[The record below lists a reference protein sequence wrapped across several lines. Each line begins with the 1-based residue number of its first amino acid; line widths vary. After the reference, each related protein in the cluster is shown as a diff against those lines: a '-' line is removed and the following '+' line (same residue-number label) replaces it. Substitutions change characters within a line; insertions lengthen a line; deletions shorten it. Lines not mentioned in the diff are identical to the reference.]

1 MRRFRDRN
9 VSGSKHT
16 KETPMLRRFVT
27 ALLLVSFSTLS
38 ISAQQRNPDQQP
50 RKVKQELKKAYVNWI
65 NDVDLIITKSERD
78 AWNKLATDDE
88 REKFIEDF
96 WHSRDPDP
104 DTEENEFKQNFFER
118 DAYANEHFS
127 SGKPGR
133 LTDRGRIYIKFGKP
147 DEIESHPA
155 GGLYERTSYEGGG
168 STSTYPFEKWFYRYL
183 PNVKSGV
190 EIEFV
195 DPTGSGEYRIARNP
209 DEKDALIQIPGAGQ
223 TLAEM
228 MNLESR
234 ADRITNLGGFGRVNY
249 TRTQDSPFEV
259 IDLLNALQKDQPF
272 ERNFLGNS
280 VSTPIVDDSSINFDT
295 QINFFRQ
302 SDNRVLAV
310 LTVQADNDQLQFSDS
325 GGLQTA
331 RLNIFGRVTSVANL
345 TAAKFE
351 DSVTTTAT
359 AQELN
364 DTRTRKSAYARA
376 FILNPGRY
384 RVDVIVR
391 DIQSGNAGV
400 RKVGFI
406 APKFP
411 TDSLSA
417 SSVILAAKL
426 ENMEAGAP
434 IGPFVIGTTKVIP
447 NLTGVYRRGQPIG
460 IYLQVYNAAMDQT
473 TLRPAAD
480 AEYVLLKDGKELS
493 KQIEDWR
500 QINDAGQRLTL
511 TRLIDSRNLEPGK
524 YQIQIRIR
532 DHVSGQTITPAASFT
547 VEP

>member
-1 MRRFRDRN
+1 MP
-9 VSGSKHT
+9 VS
-16 KETPMLRRFVT
+16 LLRFVT
-27 ALLLVSFSTLS
+27 ALLLVSFSSLS
-38 ISAQQRNPDQQP
+38 IPAQQTKPSPDEKP
-50 RKVKQELKKAYVNWI
+50 RKVKRELKKAYVDWI
-65 NDVDLIITKSERD
+65 NDVDPILTQADRD
-78 AWNKLATDDE
+78 AWKKLETDEE

-96 WHSRDPDP
+96 WRRHDPDP
-104 DTEENEFKQNFFER
+104 DTEENEFKEEFFER
-118 DAYANEHFS
+118 VTYANEHFA

-155 GGLYERTSYEGGG
+155 GGLYERPSYEGGG

-183 PNVKSGV
+183 PNVRSGV

-195 DPTGSGEYRIARNP
+195 DPTGSGEYRLARNP
-209 DEKDALIQIPGAGQ
+209 DEKDALINIPGAGP
-223 TLAEM
+223 TFAE
-228 MNLESR
+228 LIGAETR
-234 ADRITNLGGFGRVNY
+234 ADRLNNLGGFGRVNY
-249 TRTQDSPFEV
+249 TRSQDSQFQV
-259 IDLLNALQKDQPF
+259 MDLLLALQRDQPF
-272 ERNFLGNS
+272 ERNPLDS
-280 VSTPIVDDSSINFDT
+280 STSTPIVDDSSINFDT

-310 LTVQADNDQLQFSDS
+310 LTVQTDNDQLHFADS
-325 GGLQTA
+325 GGLKTA
-331 RLNIFGRVTSVANL
+331 RLNIFGKVTSVTNL

-359 AQELN
+359 AQELVS
-364 DTRTRKSAYARA
+364 TRTRKSAYARV
-376 FILNPGRY
+376 FILTPGRY

-391 DIQSGNAGV
+391 DIQTGNGGV
-400 RKVGFI
+400 RNVGFV

-417 SSVILAAKL
+417 SSIILAAKL
-426 ENMEAGAP
+426 ENIEAGAP
-434 IGPFVIGTTKVIP
+434 ITPFVIGTTKVIP
-447 NLTGVYRRGQPIG
+447 NLSGVYRRGQPIG
-460 IYLQVYNAAMDQT
+460 TYVQVYNAATDQT

-500 QINDAGQRLTL
+500 QINDSGQRLTL
-511 TRLIDSRNLEPGK
+511 THLIDSRNLEPGK

-532 DHVSGQTITPAASFT
+532 DHVSGQTITPEASFT

>member
-1 MRRFRDRN
+1 MP
-9 VSGSKHT
+9 VSLPVSL
-16 KETPMLRRFVT
+16 LRLAT
-27 ALLLVSFSTLS
+27 ALLLVSFSTLW
-38 ISAQQRNPDQQP
+38 IAAQQTKPSPDEKP
-50 RKVKQELKKAYVNWI
+50 RRIKRELKKAYVEWI
-65 NDVDLIITKSERD
+65 NDVDPILTQAERD
-78 AWNKLATDDE
+78 AWKKLETDEE
-88 REKFIEDF
+88 RDQFIEAV
-96 WHSRDPDP
+96 WRSRDPDP
-104 DTEENEFKQNFFER
+104 DTEENEFKEEFYER
-118 DAYANEHFS
+118 IAYANEHFS

-155 GGLYERTSYEGGG
+155 GGLYERSADEGGG

-195 DPTGSGEYRIARNP
+195 DPTGSGEYRLARNP
-209 DEKDALIQIPGAGQ
+209 DEKDALINVPGAGQ
-223 TLAEM
+223 TFAEM
-228 MNLESR
+228 MGTETR
-234 ADRITNLGGFGRVNY
+234 ADRLANLGGFGRANY
-249 TRTQDSPFEV
+249 TRAQDSPFEV
-259 IDLLNALQKDQPF
+259 MDLLLALQRDQPF
-272 ERNFLGNS
+272 ERNFLGTSTN
-280 VSTPIVDDSSINFDT
+280 TPIVDDSSINFDT

-310 LTVQADNDQLQFSDS
+310 LTVQTDNDQLHFSDS
-325 GGLQTA
+325 GGLQIA
-331 RLNIFGRVTSVANL
+331 RLNIFGRVTSVANM

-359 AQELN
+359 AQELSS
-364 DTRTRKSAYARA
+364 TRARKSAYARA

-391 DIQSGNAGV
+391 DIDTGNAGV
-400 RKVGFI
+400 KKVGFMV
-406 APKFP
+406 PKFP

-417 SSVILAAKL
+417 SSIILAAKL
-426 ENMEAGAP
+426 ENMESGAP

-447 NLTGVYRRGQPIG
+447 NLSGVYRRGQPIG

>member
-1 MRRFRDRN
+1 MP
-9 VSGSKHT
+9 VSL
-16 KETPMLRRFVT
+16 LRLVT

-38 ISAQQRNPDQQP
+38 IPAQQTKPSPDEKP
-50 RKVKQELKKAYVNWI
+50 RKVKRELNKAYVQWI
-65 NDVDLIITKSERD
+65 DDVEPIITQAERD
-78 AWNKLATDDE
+78 AWKKLATDEE
-88 REKFIEDF
+88 REQFIQDF
-96 WHSRDPDP
+96 WRSRDPDP
-104 DTEENEFKQNFFER
+104 DTEENEFKLEYFER
-118 DAYANEHFS
+118 VAYANEHFS

-155 GGLYERTSYEGGG
+155 GGLYERPSYDGGG

-183 PNVKSGV
+183 PNVRSGV

-195 DPTGSGEYRIARNP
+195 DPTGSGEFRIARNP
-209 DEKDALIQIPGAGQ
+209 DEKDALIHIPGAGP
-223 TLAEM
+223 TFAELSG
-228 MNLESR
+228 LESR
-234 ADRITNLGGFGRVNY
+234 ADRLNNLGGFGRVNY
-249 TRTQDSPFEV
+249 TRSQDSQFEV
-259 IDLLNALQKDQPF
+259 MDLLNALQRDQPF

-310 LTVQADNDQLQFSDS
+310 LTVQTDNDQLHFEDS

-331 RLNIFGRVTSVANL
+331 RLNIFGKVTSVTQV

-359 AQELN
+359 AQELS
-364 DTRTRKSAYARA
+364 DTRTRKSAYAHA

-391 DIQSGNAGV
+391 DIQTGNAGV
-400 RKVGFI
+400 RRVGFL

-411 TDSLSA
+411 TDSLST
-417 SSVILAAKL
+417 SSIILAAKL
-426 ENMEAGAP
+426 ENLEAGAP
-434 IGPFVIGTTKVIP
+434 VGPFIIGTTKVIP
-447 NLTGVYRRGQPIG
+447 NLTSVYRRGQPIG
-460 IYLQVYNAAMDQT
+460 VYLQVYNAATDQT

-532 DHVSGQTITPAASFT
+532 DHVSGQTITPEASFT

>member
-1 MRRFRDRN
+1 MS
-9 VSGSKHT
+9 VSL
-16 KETPMLRRFVT
+16 LRLIT
-27 ALLLVSFSTLS
+27 ALLLVAFTTLS
-38 ISAQQRNPDQQP
+38 IPAQQTKPSPDDKP
-50 RKVKQELKKAYVNWI
+50 RKVKRELKKAYVEWI
-65 NDVDLIITKSERD
+65 NEVEPILTQAERD
-78 AWNKLATDDE
+78 AWKKLDTNEE
-88 REKFIEDF
+88 REQFIEDF
-96 WHSRDPDP
+96 WRSRDPDP
-104 DTEENEFKQNFFER
+104 DTDENEFKQEFYER
-118 DAYANEHFS
+118 IAYANEHFS

-133 LTDRGRIYIKFGKP
+133 MTDRGRIYIKFGKP

-155 GGLYERTSYEGGG
+155 GGLYERPSYEGGG

-183 PNVKSGV
+183 PNVRNGV

-209 DEKDALIQIPGAGQ
+209 DEKDALINVPGAGQ
-223 TLAEM
+223 TFAEM
-228 MNLESR
+228 AGLESR
-234 ADRITNLGGFGRVNY
+234 ADRISNLGGFGRANY

-259 IDLLNALQKDQPF
+259 MDLLNALQRDQPF

-310 LTVQADNDQLQFSDS
+310 LTVQTDNDQLQFSDS

-359 AQELN
+359 AQELTS
-364 DTRTRKSAYARA
+364 TRAHKSAYARA
-376 FILNPGRY
+376 FILDPGRY

-400 RKVGFI
+400 KKVGFI

-411 TDSLSA
+411 ADALSA
-417 SSVILAAKL
+417 SSIILAAKL

-434 IGPFVIGTTKVIP
+434 VGPFVIGTTKVIP
-447 NLTGVYRRGQPIG
+447 NLSGVYRRGQPIG
-460 IYLQVYNAAMDQT
+460 VYLQVYNAPTDQT

-493 KQIEDWR
+493 RQIEDWR
-500 QINDAGQRLTL
+500 QINDAGGRLTL
-511 TRLIDSRNLEPGK
+511 TRLIDSRNLDPGK
-524 YQIQIRIR
+524 YQIQVCIR
-532 DHVSGQTITPAASFT
+532 DHVSGQTITPEASFT
-547 VEP
+547 IEP